1 MKVAEFTVRASA
13 AQSANWKRAA
23 SAEGFPSVGGWL
35 AHAADAQLRA
45 IVRGGLPMPLGW
57 VQGFFRV
64 VLLDGR
70 ELPDV
75 WGKVSPP
82 FAIYQGDPAG
92 PNHREPRTLVYL
104 KTGAII
110 ATLRTARQCRAL
122 AAELASAYARDPASV
137 AGIRGVRVAGRGR
150 CLDGPP
156 RRATLRICLNA
167 HAGPATPTNWP
178 MPFSWRRSAKLYRR
192 NLSEKR
198 TSRPSRLGS
207 SGAQRAEK
215 LAQQT

>member
-1 MKVAEFTVRASA
+1 MDRRPDRGSGRSLDHGAPEKRTSTAPGGAEVLRGAGGQGGRTASARSACGAPGAVGRGGVALGRGSPLRPALFGAQGARLKVAEFTVRASA

-57 VQGFFRV
+57 VKGFFRV

-70 ELPDV
+70 ELPEV

-110 ATLRTARQCRAL
+110 ATLRTAR
-122 AAELASAYARDPASV
+122 
-137 AGIRGVRVAGRGR
+137 
-150 CLDGPP
+150 
-156 RRATLRICLNA
+156 
-167 HAGPATPTNWP
+167 
-178 MPFSWRRSAKLYRR
+178 
-192 NLSEKR
+192 
-198 TSRPSRLGS
+198 
-207 SGAQRAEK
+207 
-215 LAQQT
+215 